1 MKPECR
7 IRTAR
12 LFALLLGCLM
22 TSALVQAAEGASL
35 EGTVFDAV
43 SRQGIPSLTLKLIPP
58 TDSPI
63 PVRATFTDGLG
74 RYRFPNVEPG
84 RYLLEAHQ
92 GSTLVYREVVT
103 LQQVTRKD
111 IGLKRISR

>member
-1 MKPECR
+1 MKP
-7 IRTAR
+7 AR
-12 LFALLLGCLM
+12 RMRLARAFALLLCCLA
-22 TSALVQAAEGASL
+22 TGVLAQAAEGAAL

-43 SRQGIPSLTLKLIPP
+43 SRQGISNLTLKLIPP

-74 RYRFPNVEPG
+74 RFRFPNVEPG
-84 RYLLEAHQ
+84 RYLLEVHQ

-103 LQQVTRKD
+103 LQQTMRKD
-111 IGLKRISR
+111 IGLRRIAR